1 MSGSKKKAA
10 CENTLRII
18 GGDWRGRKVKF
29 ASADGLRPTLDRVR
43 ETLFN
48 WLQGNIYQ
56 ANCLDLFSGSGALA
70 FEALSR
76 GARHVDIVDNNPQS
90 IRLIKQNLQLLSCD
104 KAQVYLQ
111 SAQEFIGQ
119 KSDASHDNNNNNS
132 VYDIIFLDPPFNQ
145 SLLLPICEQLN
156 QTALINESTLIYI
169 ETEASLSL
177 SELPDTWQVYRSKQT
192 KTLSYYLLTISGET
206 NV

>member
-10 CENTLRII
+10 CENALRII

-90 IRLIKQNLQLLSCD
+90 IRLIKENLQLLPCD

-119 KSDASHDNNNNNS
+119 KSDASHDNNNS

-145 SLLLPICEQLN
+145 SLLLPICDQLN